1 MMANQS
7 MNANFKTFQ
16 SFANRSSN
24 TLPILDYMKVE
35 NGTATISDLET
46 HVQFEAALKDGY
58 YSIRMNEPFW
68 IRELDDNYPMLP
80 TEKETTARAV
90 VSASLLLKFAPLTA
104 NDELRPVMNG
114 IYMNAT
120 HIVASDAHVLR
131 YQTNFANRIDDSF
144 EAIIPIVAPL
154 LTRCKANPSELI
166 TIDSFLTG
174 NDCQQLRFTFS
185 DCTIITR
192 ATEGKYPN
200 FMSVIPTNK
209 DQKCFSLSV
218 STIQEM
224 TKTAKAFKNDTVI
237 LSDIEIV
244 ISNIDFKLEKKWD
257 SPTIVQMPSRFP
269 DGVIMPKMVEELVPE
284 SPDNFRIGLDPN
296 KLAQFITMF
305 KGNIIIGFTEPS
317 RAFCVWFESSDI
329 PAVTAQKVTSHA
341 PAPAPVNKKAV
352 VVHHPEPVKIKA
364 IQAHVVPV
372 PPVPEKP
379 KEAEVPRHISAPAP
393 AKQKIIVDFVIVHY
407 SERSVA
413 LFGDTRSIK
422 EKLMELHGVFNR
434 RLKYNDQP
442 ACGWVFSLK
451 REAAL
456 RQLIAS

>member
-1 MMANQS
+1 MA
-7 MNANFKTFQ
+7 
-16 SFANRSSN
+16 
-24 TLPILDYMKVE
+24 
-35 NGTATISDLET
+35 
-46 HVQFEAALKDGY
+46 
-58 YSIRMNEPFW
+58 
-68 IRELDDNYPMLP
+68 
-80 TEKETTARAV
+80 
-90 VSASLLLKFAPLTA
+90 
-104 NDELRPVMNG
+104 
-114 IYMNAT
+114 
-120 HIVASDAHVLR
+120 
-131 YQTNFANRIDDSF
+131 
-144 EAIIPIVAPL
+144 
-154 LTRCKANPSELI
+154 
-166 TIDSFLTG
+166 
-174 NDCQQLRFTFS
+174 
-185 DCTIITR
+185 
-192 ATEGKYPN
+192 
-200 FMSVIPTNK
+200 VIPTNR

-218 STIQEM
+218 SIIQEM

-237 LSDIEIV
+237 LSDVEIV
-244 ISNIDFKLEKKWD
+244 ISNTDFKLEKKWD

-317 RAFCVWFESSDI
+317 RAFCVWFESSDK
-329 PAVTAQKVTSHA
+329 PTVTEQKVTSHA
-341 PAPAPVNKKAV
+341 PAPAPAKKKAV
-352 VVHHPEPVKIKA
+352 IVHQPEPVEVKA
-364 IQAHVVPV
+364 IEAHVVPV

-379 KEAEVPRHISAPAP
+379 KDVETPRHIPAP
-393 AKQKIIVDFVIVHY
+393 VKQQQIVEFVIIHY

-413 LFGDTRSIK
+413 LFGDTKPIK